1 METILDKVSTLKRM
15 IFERENTYSQ
25 ANILDKIAS
34 IHTSFV
40 NAYVEA
46 LGVQIF
52 RLISEKNISSKY
64 DHNTFYD
71 FEVENKYFGQ
81 DGYLKLICQLHAKNI
96 SSNIG
101 VVFDLELVKIT
112 PHYDKTIFTF
122 SLLKKT

>member
-15 IFERENTYSQ
+15 MFEIENTYSQ
-25 ANILDKIAS
+25 ADILDKISA

-40 NAYVEA
+40 NDYVEA
-46 LGVQIF
+46 LGLQIF

-64 DHNTFYD
+64 DHNMFYD
-71 FEVENKYFGQ
+71 FEVENKYLGK
-81 DGYLKLICQLHAKNI
+81 DMYLKLICQLHAKNI
-96 SSNIG
+96 SSDIG

-112 PHYDKTIFTF
+112 PYYDKTLFTF